1 MLRQYENVK
10 KFHYF
15 IMQVIYLM
23 FRKPT
28 TFVGWGLE
36 ILFNGHDSITPDYI
50 KKFTKQ
56 FVMLN
61 FHFIFCYLSTFESF
75 IFTPCVNTLSLFLY
89 IYHVF
94 FENDSSTSFCLCK
107 QKIMSSYQVPHSA
120 VSYHLKKYQM
130 FKQQERSY
138 FSHKNIL

>member
-1 MLRQYENVK
+1 MN
-10 KFHYF
+10 YF
-15 IMQVIYLM
+15 VIKVTYLI

-56 FVMLN
+56 FILMLN

>member
-1 MLRQYENVK
+1 MKMSK
-10 KFHYF
+10 KNSLFYYASHIF
-15 IMQVIYLM
+15 NIQE
-23 FRKPT
+23 T
-28 TFVGWGLE
+28 NHTFVGWGLE

>member
-1 MLRQYENVK
+1 MN
-10 KFHYF
+10 YF
-15 IMQVIYLM
+15 VIKVTYLI

-56 FVMLN
+56 FILMLN

-75 IFTPCVNTLSLFLY
+75 ISTLISIHSLSLY
-89 IYHVF
+89 IMSF